1 MRRYL
6 VVANQTLGGDA
17 LLQQIREIMS
27 WGPCAF
33 HLVVPAT
40 PGKDHLTYSEGEA
53 WALAEQRLQ
62 EGIAQFRLEGAEVTG
77 AVGDA
82 SPMLAIADAVRDQSY
97 DEVILSTFPPSISRW
112 MRLDLPRRVKRRFDL
127 PVTHVLTQ
135 PHVSDAHYRTIGD

>member
-17 LLQQIREIMS
+17 LLQRIREIIS

-40 PGKDHLTYSEGEA
+40 HGKDHLTYSEGEA

-62 EGIAQFRLEGAEVTG
+62 EGITQFRLEGADVTG
-77 AVGDA
+77 NVGDA
-82 SPMLAIADAVRDQSY
+82 SPMLAIADAIRDQSY

-112 MRLDLPRRVKRRFDL
+112 MRLDLPRRVKRRYGL
-127 PVTHVLTQ
+127 PVTHLITQ
-135 PHVSDAHYRTIGD
+135 PHVSGTH